1 MIQIN
6 NSASDELFS
15 NQEVIR
21 YYYPSIFALE
31 EINFMLMR
39 AMQDHQRQR
48 ILDQQMGEYLVT
60 FENLAKHFELQAD
73 LKLMNSDLPQ
83 YNYIKSA
90 LMRLQNNCVHT
101 RKDIDD
107 VENGVAIKA

>member
-1 MIQIN
+1 MRCKIINVNVFQI
-6 NSASDELFS
+6 SKWG
-15 NQEVIR
+15 I
-21 YYYPSIFALE
+21 PSF
-31 EINFMLMR
+31 
-39 AMQDHQRQR
+39 
-48 ILDQQMGEYLVT
+48 
-60 FENLAKHFELQAD
+60 FENLAKHFELQSR
-73 LKLMNSDLPQ
+73 LEINELSDLPQ

>member
-1 MIQIN
+1 
-6 NSASDELFS
+6 
-15 NQEVIR
+15 
-21 YYYPSIFALE
+21 
-31 EINFMLMR
+31 MLMR
-39 AMQDHQRQR
+39 VMQDHQRQR
-48 ILDQQMGEYLVT
+48 ISDQQMGEYLVT
-60 FENLAKHFELQAD
+60 FENLANISNFKAD
-73 LKLMNSDLPQ
+73 LKLMNSSDLPQ

>member
-1 MIQIN
+1 MRFIN
-6 NSASDELFS
+6 ELQS
-15 NQEVIR
+15 R
-21 YYYPSIFALE
+21 L
-31 EINFMLMR
+31 EIN
-39 AMQDHQRQR
+39 
-48 ILDQQMGEYLVT
+48 
-60 FENLAKHFELQAD
+60 EL
-73 LKLMNSDLPQ
+73 SDLPQ

>member
-1 MIQIN
+1 
-6 NSASDELFS
+6 
-15 NQEVIR
+15 
-21 YYYPSIFALE
+21 
-31 EINFMLMR
+31 MLMR
-39 AMQDHQRQR
+39 VMQDHQRQR

-60 FENLAKHFELQAD
+60 FENLAKHFELQSR
-73 LKLMNSDLPQ
+73 LEINELFDLPQ

-90 LMRLQNNCVHT
+90 LILQNNCVHT